1 MGGKVTAENKPNYI
15 SKPNWITHNLNVYVI
30 LLFTT
35 WIAHFFY
42 FGDFGLYE
50 DDYAFVGYAMAYDL
64 DFLLGHIKNTFMKWP
79 QGRPIGFTLPQTIA
93 FISTKIGGLQVLYL
107 FGFFFVA
114 VNTILFYK
122 VLKNRFP
129 EMLAFFGALTFCLFP
144 ADTTHTLLTHNLI
157 LQPSLMF
164 MLIASH
170 LYLAGKKKTSYI
182 VILGSLLSYESGFLP
197 FLAIP
202 LLKGKWDKKLFL
214 SIIKHIIILS
224 FIIVCYAIIRK
235 YMGESRVNDL
245 NPSVIYQLFLSV
257 FIGSVVSLLSFAYGP
272 LMTLKAIAH
281 GNYCV
286 ALSVIG
292 CLIIF
297 FYFFYKRYSSRVG
310 MMNYPLQFQSNLPD
324 DEEKQ
329 KMTEIQLATL
339 NNINNIK
346 ELLLSRWISAVIT
359 GLMISGLPFL
369 FSHRSVNPVFFDRYS
384 DKAIT
389 IIAIYIIVLL
399 LALSGTIFSRKVRDF
414 ISKRNV
420 FGKFAA
426 APEEFLKVCNALL
439 VGAIMLFLAYI
450 LSFTHF
456 PPMTLF
462 GRGTSVHLAATFG
475 GALVCGALCY
485 AVFLLLYTK
494 RLKLLGAMSVAFFF
508 ALLVGYGFVIQ
519 HDFKQSWQNQR
530 WFWSSVIEK
539 CPDLSDGTMIFVVK
553 EGLPETKYI
562 NTNSW
567 ADPIIL
573 KQIFEFPRSWEKVP
587 RLWVV
592 DKNWTTTIV
601 TKDDVFRWKVPTA
614 TWWSYWTDLPKNNI
628 ILLKIVDGELIRC
641 YDSLL
646 IGKKALPVKKIQTS
660 ELISFKKG
668 HLFDYLIQR

>member
-1 MGGKVTAENKPNYI
+1 MIIKNEPHSTSESPRV
-15 SKPNWITHNLNVYVI
+15 SHNLNVYVF
-30 LLFTT
+30 LLLIT
-35 WIAHFFY
+35 WVSRFFY
-42 FGDFGLYE
+42 FRNFGLYE
-50 DDYAFVGYAMAYDL
+50 DDYAVVGFPMGFEWNYLLGIIKGYFISWPTGRPVGYA
-64 DFLLGHIKNTFMKWP
+64 
-79 QGRPIGFTLPQTIA
+79 LPNIIA
-93 FISTKIGGLQVLYL
+93 FIGTKVGGLQVVYL
-107 FGFFFVA
+107 FGFLIVT
-114 VNTILFYK
+114 VNSFLFYSL
-122 VLKNRFP
+122 LKNRFP
-129 EMLAFFGALTFCLFP
+129 ERLAFFSALTFCLFP
-144 ADTTHTLLTHNLI
+144 ANAAKPYLTHDLI

-224 FIIVCYAIIRK
+224 FIIFCYAIIRK

-245 NPSVIYQLFLSV
+245 NLSVIYQLFLSV
-257 FIGSVVSLLSFAYGP
+257 FIGPVVSLVSFAYGP
-272 LMTLKAIAH
+272 LMSIKALIH
-281 GNYCV
+281 GNYSV
-286 ALSVIG
+286 ALAVIS

-297 FYFFYKRYSSRVG
+297 FYFFYRERYSPRVE
-310 MMNYPLQFQSNLPD
+310 MMAYPLQFQPNLLD

-329 KMTEIQLATL
+329 KMTEIKLVIL
-339 NNINNIK
+339 NNIK
-346 ELLLSRWISAVIT
+346 DLLLSRWISGIIT

-369 FSHRSVNPVFFDRYS
+369 FSHRSINPVFFDRYS
-384 DKAIT
+384 YKAIT

-399 LALSGTIFSRKVRDF
+399 LALLGTIFSRKVRDF
-414 ISKRNV
+414 TSKRKV
-420 FGKFAA
+420 SGKFAA
-426 APEEFLKVCNALL
+426 APEEFLKVCHALL
-439 VGAIMLFLAYI
+439 VGVIMLFLAYI

-456 PPMTLF
+456 PPTTLF

-475 GALVCGALCY
+475 GALVWGALCY
-485 AVFLLLYTK
+485 AVFLSLYTK
-494 RLKLLGAMSVAFFF
+494 RLKLLGAMSIAFYF

-530 WFWSSVIEK
+530 WFWSSVIEQ
-539 CPDLSDGTMIFVVK
+539 CPDLSDGTMIFAAK
-553 EGLPETKYI
+553 EGIPETKYI

-567 ADPIIL
+567 TDPIIL
-573 KQIFEFPRSWEKVP
+573 EQIFQFPSSWGKVP

-628 ILLKIVDGELIRC
+628 ILLKMVDGELTRC
-641 YDSLL
+641 YDPLY
-646 IGKKALPVKKIQTS
+646 IGKQILPLKKMPTS
-660 ELISFKKG
+660 ALISFKKG
-668 HLFDYLIQR
+668 QLFDYLIQR